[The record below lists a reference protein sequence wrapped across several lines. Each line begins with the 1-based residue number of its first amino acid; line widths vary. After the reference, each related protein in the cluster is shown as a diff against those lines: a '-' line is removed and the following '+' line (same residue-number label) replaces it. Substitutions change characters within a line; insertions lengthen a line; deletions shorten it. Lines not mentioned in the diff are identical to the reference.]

1 MPSVGMRRTTRVFG
15 VVKGVDGARVLR
27 SGRRLWPESGEGKLR
42 KGGGGERDEWFSI
55 MDSRG
60 GGGGNGV
67 VGVGLKSKQVGL
79 AKNVSPKRE
88 VAVIEMGDDEFENP
102 DVKTESL
109 IGRDN
114 EDRMTGIVYSR
125 KRKREAVPG
134 FEIGDGKKYGIHFSR
149 RQKRKSGDAQGED
162 LQGPRALSVV
172 LELPH
177 RENSAVVGL
186 LRSILQ
192 YMKRVCIRLSA
203 LSKLVMSEPL
213 RGVYALHGIHFSRD
227 CASIISSGT
236 CKFFGSRQFT
246 PIFCVD
252 FSAVPFCF
260 MYMHHRMLL
269 RHQLVPLAPV
279 NNSALVQ
286 TNDGLVTVEEEE
298 LSDEDYSFL
307 PSESKSASNV
317 EVTGSELRLHMSSR
331 GAKVDNRSPQ
341 HRYGSNSR
349 GIRKRRSQL
358 RSRRRVRN
366 PSLACVRKCNGALA
380 SDLVSAK
387 KNGFPFSSIISGDK
401 RRSVRTRSAGSID
414 EMSATVTR
422 VQQDTDILSCNANL
436 LISDSDKCSRE
447 ESGNVMLELLGS
459 GEWSL
464 VFKSGGVV
472 RYAHKAQE
480 AMKPSF
486 SNRFT
491 HAMVWTGDN
500 GWKLEFPD
508 RDDWSKFKDL
518 YKECFE
524 RNKHVVSPKAPPVK
538 IIPVPGVCEVVGY
551 GEENSVPFTRPENY
565 ITLSADE
572 VSRAMASKTASYDMD
587 CEDEDWLHKFND
599 EFFAENDLAERV
611 SEDTFE
617 LMIDAFEKAFYCN
630 PHDFLN
636 DKPDPNLRLDIER
649 KDVVEAVYRYWMKK
663 RKQRR
668 LALVRLFQG
677 HQSRKAP
684 LVPKPALRKRRS
696 FKRQGSQHGRGK
708 QPGLLQAMAAERD
721 AIEEQSALRKVEEA
735 RASANRS
742 MELAIA
748 KRQRAQSLMGNADL
762 AAYRATVALRI
773 AEAAQVMESPD
784 AAAAHFLD

>member
-27 SGRRLWPESGEGKLR
+27 SGRRLWPESGDGKLK
-42 KGGGGERDEWFSI
+42 KGSEREEWFSLI
-55 MDSRG
+55 DSRG
-60 GGGGNGV
+60 GVSGNGV
-67 VGVGLKSKQVGL
+67 AGGGLKSKQVGL

-88 VAVIEMGDDEFENP
+88 VVVIGMEDDEFEKP
-102 DVKTESL
+102 VVKTESL

-114 EDRMTGIVYSR
+114 VDRMSGIVYSR
-125 KRKREAVPG
+125 KRKREALSSL
-134 FEIGDGKKYGIHFSR
+134 ETGDGKKYGIHFSR
-149 RQKRKSGDAQGED
+149 RQKRKSGDGQGEV
-162 LQGPRALSVV
+162 LQGSRALSVV

-186 LRSILQ
+186 LCSVLQ

-203 LSKLVMSEPL
+203 LSKFVMSEPL
-213 RGVYALHGIHFSRD
+213 RGVYALRGIHFSQD
-227 CASIISSGT
+227 CPSIFSSGT

-246 PIFCVD
+246 PIFSVD

-260 MYMHHRMLL
+260 MYMHCSMLVRHRF
-269 RHQLVPLAPV
+269 VPLASV
-279 NNSALVQ
+279 NNSALMQ

-298 LSDEDYSFL
+298 LSEEDYSFS
-307 PSESKSASNV
+307 PSESKSVGNV
-317 EVTGSELRLHMSSR
+317 EVTGSELLLHVSSR
-331 GAKVDNRSPQ
+331 GSRFDNRSPQ

-349 GIRKRRSQL
+349 GIRKRRSAL
-358 RSRRRVRN
+358 RSRRRARN

-387 KNGFPFSSIISGDK
+387 KNGFPFSSVISSNK
-401 RRSVRTRSAGSID
+401 RRSARTRSAGSID
-414 EMSATVTR
+414 EMSATMTR
-422 VQQDTDILSCNANL
+422 VQQDTDTLSCNANIL
-436 LISDSDKCSRE
+436 FSDSEKCFRE
-447 ESGNVMLELLGS
+447 EGGNVMLELLDS

-464 VFKSGGVV
+464 VVKRGGLT
-472 RYAHKAQE
+472 RYAYKAQE
-480 AMKPSF
+480 AMKPCF

-508 RDDWSKFKDL
+508 RDDWTKFKDL
-518 YKECFE
+518 YKECFD
-524 RNKHVVSPKAPPVK
+524 RNKQIGSPKALPVK
-538 IIPVPGVCEVVGY
+538 IIPVPGVCEVLGY
-551 GEENSVPFTRPENY
+551 GEEKSVPFTRPANY

-572 VSRAMASKTASYDMD
+572 VSRAMASETPSYDMD
-587 CEDEDWLHKFND
+587 CEDEDWLCKFNN
-599 EFFAENDLAERV
+599 EFFAETDPAERV
-611 SEDTFE
+611 SEDNFE

-630 PHDFLN
+630 PHDFSN
-636 DKPDPNLRLDIER
+636 EKPDPNLRLDIER

-668 LALVRLFQG
+668 LALVRVFQG

-708 QPGLLQAMAAERD
+708 QPGLLQALAAERD
-721 AIEEQSALRKVEEA
+721 ALEEQSALQKVEEA
-735 RASANRS
+735 QASANRS
-742 MELAIA
+742 MEFAIA
-748 KRQRAQSLMGNADL
+748 KRQKAQSLMGNADL

-773 AEAAQVMESPD
+773 AEAAQVLESLD